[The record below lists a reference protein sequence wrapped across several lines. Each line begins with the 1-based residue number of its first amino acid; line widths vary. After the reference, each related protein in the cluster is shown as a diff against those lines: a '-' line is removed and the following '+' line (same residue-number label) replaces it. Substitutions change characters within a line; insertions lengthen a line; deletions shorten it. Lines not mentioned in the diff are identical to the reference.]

1 MEALKLL
8 EHLEDLIEE
17 ASKMPFRNRVIVDKV
32 AVLELIKEIRI
43 ILPDEV
49 KQADWINKEKQKILQ
64 EATSESEKMIHES
77 EEYIK
82 QRVSDSEITKRANEH
97 AEEIIRKAE
106 DKSKEL
112 KEGAKEYALDIL
124 RKLDTDLGKLNSRL
138 QKNIQE
144 LREFEL

>member
-17 ASKMPFRNRVIVDKV
+17 SSKMPFGNKVIVDKTS
-32 AVLELIKEIRI
+32 ALELIKDIRI
-43 ILPDEV
+43 SFPDQV
-49 KQADWINKEKQKILQ
+49 KQADWINKEKQKIL
-64 EATSESEKMIHES
+64 ENATIESEKMIKES

-82 QRVSDSEITKRANEH
+82 QRVSDSEITKRANEN

-106 DKSKEL
+106 EKAKEL
-112 KEGAKEYALDIL
+112 KDGAREYALDIL

-144 LREFEL
+144 LREFDL

>member
-17 ASKMPFRNRVIVDKV
+17 ASKMPFRNRVIVDK
-32 AVLELIKEIRI
+32 ADVLELIKEIRI
-43 ILPDEV
+43 SLPDEV
-49 KQADWINKEKQKILQ
+49 KQADWINREKQKILQ